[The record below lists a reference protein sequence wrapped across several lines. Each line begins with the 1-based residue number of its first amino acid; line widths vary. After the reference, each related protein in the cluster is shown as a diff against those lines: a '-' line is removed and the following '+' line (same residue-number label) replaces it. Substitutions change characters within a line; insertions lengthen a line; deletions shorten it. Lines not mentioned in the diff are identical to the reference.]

1 MVLLSIPASFSYSC
15 VYYHNIHKYATTL
28 INMTYKYNFPP
39 EMQAVI
45 DNLKTNTVHL
55 INVNGCM

>member
-1 MVLLSIPASFSYSC
+1 
-15 VYYHNIHKYATTL
+15 
-28 INMTYKYNFPP
+28 MTYKYNFPP

-55 INVNGCM
+55 IYVNKETHQYTVSV